1 MNFHYGQRVR
11 CIDVADGNGSV
22 IGQTGTV
29 RDFTLYYSEKEEEEI
44 LWPGVEFDE
53 EIAYGHSLDDRETG
67 KTIAWDCGWYC
78 PPETLIPLEESI
90 NIEEII

>member
-29 RDFTLYYSEKEEEEI
+29 RDFTTDYSKEET

-53 EIAYGHSLDDRETG
+53 EIANGHSLDDYETG
-67 KTIAWDCGWYC
+67 KAIAWGCGWYC